1 MPKKATKPTRKAD
14 QPRRIV
20 ECALARAAQ
29 AGWAGLTLTDIAD
42 EAGLSLA
49 DLLVHFRSKGA
60 ILEALTRSIDDRMVA
75 GIDPEMADQPA
86 RDRLFELLMR
96 RFDALAP
103 YRDGVRA
110 IARDLPRNPLN
121 AACCGAMLL
130 RSMGLTLEAAGI
142 SAGGVVG
149 LVCAEGLG
157 AIYLSAMRVWLRE
170 DDIDRTMAAL
180 DRQLDRADRLM
191 GTLCRVR
198 GRGRDSEPAPAP
210 SR

>member
-1 MPKKATKPTRKAD
+1 MPKKATKPTRKAEH
-14 QPRRIV
+14 PRRIV
-20 ECALARAAQ
+20 EAALARAAQ

-49 DLLVHFRSKGA
+49 DLLAHFRSKGA

-75 GIDPEMADQPA
+75 GIDPEMADQPV

-96 RFDALAP
+96 RFDALSP
-103 YRDGVRA
+103 HRDGVRA
-110 IARDLPRNPLN
+110 IARDLPRDPLA

-130 RSMGLTLEAAGI
+130 RSMSLTLEAAGI
-142 SAGGVVG
+142 SAGGVTG
-149 LVCAEGLG
+149 LVCAKGLS

-180 DRQLDRADRLM
+180 DRQLDRADRAL
-191 GTLCRVR
+191 GALCRMR
-198 GRGRDSEPAPAP
+198 GRGRDSEPASAP